1 MAAGVRAVIVVGWA
15 VTTSLSA
22 ESLVIEAKLLQVTPA
37 PTVEQVR
44 PYPRALATY
53 LYEVQK
59 VHEGSYEGE
68 TILVVK
74 WAVWERAMVKE
85 LPSKIGSMERL
96 KLDRLLD
103 HGAFKRERIVDT
115 IFNRELVLYYDSS
128 SRPAPAVAKLLK
140 EKGRELESGVV
151 KGIAEGW
158 LFLADELQHAETGRF
173 WERDWK
179 KVSRAG
185 MDPLPAMLDFQE
197 RLQKVGVQLLVVP
210 VPTKLSI
217 YPERFSAELKGDG
230 VHSEYLHHLQKAGL
244 DVLDLDPL
252 FKEHRKN
259 GENRLLYCAQD
270 SHWSPEA
277 CELTARV
284 IYERIE
290 KTKPKVRADLRRA
303 VGRTREIVGDL
314 VRMRSALGFPRE
326 RITFDEVVYEKG
338 RGPGHGYDHPKSE
351 VILLG
356 DSHIA
361 VFGDPLPELHGTGGG
376 LPDYLNQYYSSRIEV
391 IAAFG
396 DGVNQARVN
405 LYRQRGGSAKHRDYW
420 VNKRWVV
427 WCFSAR
433 EFTRAEKWS
442 TKIPVVKD
450 R

>member
-1 MAAGVRAVIVVGWA
+1 MAAGVRAMILVGWA
-15 VTTSLSA
+15 VATSLSA
-22 ESLVIEAKLLQVTPA
+22 ESLEIEAKLLQVTPA

-53 LYEVQK
+53 LYEVQT
-59 VHEGSYEGE
+59 VHEGTYGGK

-74 WAVWERAMVKE
+74 WAVWERAMVKG

-103 HGAFKRERIVDT
+103 HGAFKRARIVDN
-115 IFNRELVLYYDSS
+115 ILNREMVLYYDPL
-128 SRPAPAVAKLLK
+128 SRPAPAVAKLLAGK
-140 EKGRELESGVV
+140 SGELESGVV
-151 KGIAEGW
+151 KGSAEGW
-158 LFLADELQHAETGRF
+158 LFLADELKHAETGRF

-185 MDPLPAMLDFQE
+185 VDPLPAMLDFQR

-210 VPTKLSI
+210 VPTKVSF
-217 YPERFSAELKGDG
+217 YPERFSKELKGDG
-230 VHSEYLHHLQKAGL
+230 VHSEYLHHMRKAGL
-244 DVLDLDPL
+244 AVLDLDPL
-252 FKEHRKN
+252 FKEHQKV
-259 GENRLLYCAQD
+259 GGNRLLYCAQD

-277 CELTARV
+277 CKLTAGL

-290 KTKPKVRADLRRA
+290 RAKPKVRADRESA
-303 VGRTREIVGDL
+303 VGRTREITGDL
-314 VRMRSALGFPRE
+314 AQMRSGLSFPKE
-326 RITFDEVVYEKG
+326 RITFDEVIYEKS

-356 DSHIA
+356 DSHVA
-361 VFGDPLPELHGTGGG
+361 VFGDPLPELHGIGGG
-376 LPDYLNQYYSSRIEV
+376 LPDYLNQYYPRRIEV

-405 LYRQRGGSAKHRDYW
+405 LYRQRGGSPKHRDYW